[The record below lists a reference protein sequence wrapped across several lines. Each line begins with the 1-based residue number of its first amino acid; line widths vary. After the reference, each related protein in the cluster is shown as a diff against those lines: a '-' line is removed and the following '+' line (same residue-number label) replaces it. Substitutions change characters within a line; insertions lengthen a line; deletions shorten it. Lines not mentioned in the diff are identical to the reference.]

1 MKLYAISGY
10 EQFRCLMSRCTHT
23 CCAGWEIDIDGDTL
37 ARYRRTGGVIGK
49 KLREKID
56 WEAGC
61 FRLEADER
69 CPFLTENGLCEL
81 IMTLGDNS
89 LCQICADHPRY
100 RSFLPGRIE
109 IRLGLCCEAAG
120 RLLLSREE
128 KIGLVLLEDD
138 GQPEEEDGDFLQWR
152 EKLLSIAQDRTLPM
166 TERADRLLACAGMD
180 ANIHPGKWAAE
191 LRGLERLDPAWD
203 VCLARLNQPER
214 PVDAR
219 WEVPLEQLMVYL
231 LYRHLPAGL
240 EDGDFAGHLAYCV
253 VMWWLLRHMFSYD
266 QTMDGLVETAR
277 LYSSEI
283 EYSDENVDALM
294 GRIDRQIREGM
305 D

>member
-37 ARYRRTGGVIGK
+37 TRYRRTGGAIGK

-109 IRLGLCCEAAG
+109 IGLGLCCEAAG
-120 RLLLSREE
+120 RLLLRWEE
-128 KIGLVLLEDD
+128 KTELVLLEDD
-138 GQPEEEDGDFLQWR
+138 RQPEEEDGDFLQWR

-219 WEVPLEQLMVYL
+219 WEVPLEQRMVYL
-231 LYRHLPAGL
+231 LYRHRSAGL
-240 EDGDFAGHLAYCV
+240 EDGDFAGYLAYCV
-253 VMWWLLRHMFSYD
+253 VMWRLLRHMFSHD

-294 GRIDRQIREGM
+294 DRIDRQIREGM

>member
-1 MKLYAISGY
+1 M
-10 EQFRCLMSRCTHT
+10 
-23 CCAGWEIDIDGDTL
+23 
-37 ARYRRTGGVIGK
+37 
-49 KLREKID
+49 
-56 WEAGC
+56 
-61 FRLEADER
+61 
-69 CPFLTENGLCEL
+69 
-81 IMTLGDNS
+81 
-89 LCQICADHPRY
+89 
-100 RSFLPGRIE
+100 
-109 IRLGLCCEAAG
+109 
-120 RLLLSREE
+120 
-128 KIGLVLLEDD
+128 LLEDD
-138 GQPEEEDGDFLQWR
+138 GQPEEEDGAFLQWR
-152 EKLLSIAQDRTLPM
+152 EKLLAIAQDRTLPM

-180 ANIHPGKWAAE
+180 AAVCPEKWAAE
-191 LRGLERLDPAWD
+191 LQGLERLDPAWD

-219 WEVPLEQLMVYL
+219 WEVSLEQLMVYL

-253 VMWWLLRHMFSYD
+253 VMWRLLLHMFSHD

-294 GRIDRQIREGM
+294 NRIDRQIREGM

>member
-1 MKLYAISGY
+1 
-10 EQFRCLMSRCTHT
+10 
-23 CCAGWEIDIDGDTL
+23 
-37 ARYRRTGGVIGK
+37 
-49 KLREKID
+49 
-56 WEAGC
+56 
-61 FRLEADER
+61 
-69 CPFLTENGLCEL
+69 
-81 IMTLGDNS
+81 MTLGDNS

-109 IRLGLCCEAAG
+109 IGLGLCCEAAG
-120 RLLLSREE
+120 RLLLRWEE
-128 KIGLVLLEDD
+128 KTELVLLEDD
-138 GQPEEEDGDFLQWR
+138 RQPEEEDGDFLQWR

-231 LYRHLPAGL
+231 LYRHLSAGL
-240 EDGDFAGHLAYCV
+240 EDGDFAGYLAYCV
-253 VMWWLLRHMFSYD
+253 VMWRLLRHMFSHD

-294 GRIDRQIREGM
+294 DRIDRQIREGM